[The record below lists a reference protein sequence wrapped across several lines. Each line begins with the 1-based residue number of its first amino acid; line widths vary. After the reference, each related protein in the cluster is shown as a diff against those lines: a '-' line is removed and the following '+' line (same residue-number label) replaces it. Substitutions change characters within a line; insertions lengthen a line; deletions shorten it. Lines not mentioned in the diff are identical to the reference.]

1 MSIWSWYGFK
11 DGRNL
16 TRREERICVLRLLK
30 HFKSDLI
37 ISHMVEHMVSN
48 TVPMVTSHVTQAT
61 SVFC

>member
-1 MSIWSWYGFK
+1 MCFTSIK
-11 DGRNL
+11 
-16 TRREERICVLRLLK
+16 T
-30 HFKSDLI
+30 FKSDPM